1 MHMHKYFLIILRVC
15 EQEQDNI
22 QLGRSS
28 SQLVNYRT
36 HLPSL
41 STQPNGGKVVVA
53 ALRPARCS
61 HERLHWCWS
70 RPCHH
75 PALGPATSGDSATWS
90 PLNCSYSPSSSPPA
104 SLNMKVKSRR
114 AMRLRDIIQYNHLLS
129 RWLRKEEKNTVS
141 LAGFLVSFSST
152 AHGR

>member
-1 MHMHKYFLIILRVC
+1 MS
-15 EQEQDNI
+15 EQEHDKI

-28 SQLVNYRT
+28 SQLVNFIGHR
-36 HLPSL
+36 PSWT
-41 STQPNGGKVVVA
+41 TQLNGGIVVVA

-70 RPCHH
+70 RPCHR
-75 PALGPATSGDSATWS
+75 PALGPATSGDTATWS

-114 AMRLRDIIQYNHLLS
+114 ARRLWDITQYNHLLS

-141 LAGFLVSFSST
+141 LAGFLVSISST

>member
-1 MHMHKYFLIILRVC
+1 MHKYFIIILRVS
-15 EQEQDNI
+15 EQEQDNL

-28 SQLVNYRT
+28 FQLVNFIGHRPSRT
-36 HLPSL
+36 
-41 STQPNGGKVVVA
+41 TQLNVVVA

-75 PALGPATSGDSATWS
+75 PALGPATSGDTATWS

-114 AMRLRDIIQYNHLLS
+114 GMRLWDIIQYNHLLS

-141 LAGFLVSFSST
+141 LAGFLVSISST